1 MRLTLSFAFLLCFT
15 TFVFASE
22 VHREFQV
29 DPGKRLSLDLRTG
42 GKIRIEGWN
51 KPVVSVNGFV
61 KGRDGDNTE
70 VHVEQTSLGVDV
82 RTRFRGG
89 KDDDYDARGEFDI
102 RVPSRFDVE
111 IESMGGGVTIHNVE
125 GQFAGSTMG
134 GGLTLSGLKGKI
146 SLSTMGGSVNLTKS
160 HLDGEV
166 STMGGE
172 VVIEEVTGNVTG
184 SSMGGKVI
192 HKKSGAGGK
201 PSGEVNISTMG
212 GEVNVDDAPSGAE
225 LMTMGGD
232 IHVGSAKNH
241 VSAKTMG
248 GDVRIDSVDGWVK
261 AETMGGNIEVTVTG
275 DPSKGKRDVELV
287 SYGGDIEITVPSD
300 TAMTLDLELAYTK
313 NSSGRYSIKSDFPVK
328 TEETKE
334 WDHEDGSP
342 RKYIHGS
349 GKVGAGTHRV
359 RIRTINGDIIV
370 KKS

>member
-1 MRLTLSFAFLLCFT
+1 MRLTLSLAFFMCFT
-15 TFVFASE
+15 SFVFATE
-22 VHREFQV
+22 IHREFQV

-51 KPVVSVNGFV
+51 KPVVSVNGYL
-61 KGRDGDNTE
+61 KGSDGDDTE
-70 VHVEQTSLGVDV
+70 VLVEQTSSGVDV

-89 KDDDYDARGEFDI
+89 DDDNYDAREEFDI

-125 GQFAGSTMG
+125 GEFEGSTMG
-134 GGLTLSGLKGKI
+134 GGLTLSGLKGRI
-146 SLSTMGGSVNLTKS
+146 SLSTMGGSVNVTKS

-172 VVIEEVTGNVTG
+172 VIIEEVTGNVQG

-192 HKKSGAGGK
+192 HKKSGADGK

-225 LMTMGGD
+225 LSTM
-232 IHVGSAKNH
+232 
-241 VSAKTMG
+241 
-248 GDVRIDSVDGWVK
+248 VDGWVK
-261 AETMGGNIEVTVTG
+261 AETMGGNVKVTVTG
-275 DPSKGKRDVELV
+275 DSAKGKKDVELV
-287 SYGGDIEITVPSD
+287 SYSGDIEITVPANL
-300 TAMTLDLELAYTK
+300 AMTLDLELAYTK
-313 NSSGRYSIKSDFPVK
+313 NRSGRYSIKSDFPVK
-328 TEETKE
+328 TEESEE
-334 WDHEDGSP
+334 WDDEDGSP
-342 RKYIHGS
+342 RKYINGS

-370 KKS
+370 RKS

>member
-1 MRLTLSFAFLLCFT
+1 M
-15 TFVFASE
+15 
-22 VHREFQV
+22 
-29 DPGKRLSLDLRTG
+29 RLSLIVAFFLLITSVAFATEVHKEYQVEPGKKLNVDLRTG

-51 KPVVSVNGFV
+51 KPVVSVNGYV
-61 KGRDGDNTE
+61 KGSDRDNTE
-70 VHVEQTSLGVDV
+70 VQIEQTPGGIDL

-89 KDDDYDARGEFDI
+89 RDHYDANGEFDI

-125 GQFAGSTMG
+125 GAFEGSTMG
-134 GGLTLSGLKGKI
+134 GGLNLSGLKGKI
-146 SLSTMGGSVNLTKS
+146 SLSTMGGSINLTKS

-172 VVIEEVTGNVTG
+172 VVIEEVTGNVKG

-192 HKKSGAGGK
+192 HKKAGADGK

-212 GEVNVDDAPSGAE
+212 GPLNVDEAPEGAD
-225 LMTMGGD
+225 LMTMGGN
-232 IHVGSAKNH
+232 IHIGSANDH

-248 GDVRIDSVDGWVK
+248 GDVRIDSIDGWVR
-261 AETMGGNIEVTVTG
+261 AETMGGDIKVTVTG

-287 SYGGDIEITVPSD
+287 SLSGDIEITVPSD
-300 TAMTLDLELAYTK
+300 LAMTLDLELAYTK
-313 NSSGRYSIKSDFPVK
+313 NRSGRYSIKSDFPLK
-328 TEETKE
+328 TEETEE
-334 WDHEDGSP
+334 WDYDDGSP

-359 RIRTINGDIIV
+359 RIRTINGDIILR
-370 KKS
+370 KS